1 MLVGSLRMVEV
12 VGTAGGGTLQRV
24 VVERCGELLL
34 GERGDRADEAE
45 ALAQSPE
52 APPSLPVRCQAAMDA
67 VDRSCG

>member
-1 MLVGSLRMVEV
+1 MAVGSLRMVEV
-12 VGTAGGGTLQRV
+12 VGTAGGETLQRV

-34 GERGDRADEAE
+34 GERGDRVDE

-67 VDRSCG
+67 VDKLCG